1 MFKANGYYTK
11 SCERNIYLL
20 EKRNMMVMMVM
31 MKLTWLVVWTI
42 EGRLLDASSDGFI
55 LVGE

>member
-1 MFKANGYYTK
+1 
-11 SCERNIYLL
+11 
-20 EKRNMMVMMVM
+20 MMVMMVM